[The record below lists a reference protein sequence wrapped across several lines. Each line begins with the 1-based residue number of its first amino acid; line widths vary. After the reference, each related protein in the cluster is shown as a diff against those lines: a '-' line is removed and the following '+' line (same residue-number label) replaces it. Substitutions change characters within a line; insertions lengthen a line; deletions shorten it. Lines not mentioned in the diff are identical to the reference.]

1 MSMWDAI
8 ASRGTE
14 VTFAAGDVLLRH
26 GDLGRHCYAIREGL
40 VLVTATSSQGSTV
53 VLGRRGPGSVL
64 GELAALEGA
73 PRSATVRATT
83 DVTAIVLQANDLED
97 LLREEPELAIAEVRR
112 LSRQLRALTER
123 YAMRSEELRTRL
135 ASLLVTHAVETDD
148 PVFRSTRE
156 ELAGWIGA
164 TREATIRALRDLE
177 NQGSISLRRGA
188 VEIVD
193 EDQLRS
199 FG

>member
-1 MSMWDAI
+1 MWEAI
-8 ASRGTE
+8 AGRGTKVHFDIGE
-14 VTFAAGDVLLRH
+14 VLLHR
-26 GDLGRHCYAIREGL
+26 GDLGRHRYAIRTGE
-40 VLVTATSSQGSTV
+40 VLVTATSSQGATV

-73 PRSATVRATT
+73 PRSATVRAATP
-83 DVTAIVLQANDLED
+83 VSAIVLQANDLET
-97 LLREEPELAIAEVRR
+97 LLREEPDLALAELRR
-112 LSRQLRALTER
+112 LSRQLRGLTQR

-135 ASLLVTHAVETDD
+135 ASLLFTHAVETDG

-156 ELAGWIGA
+156 ELAGWVGA

-177 NQGSISLRRGA
+177 TQGAISLRRGA

-193 EDQLRS
+193 QDQLRS
-199 FG
+199 FT